1 MDRCQPACFD
11 RAEDPGSARKRD
23 AFDLAEMKS
32 RVAVRRAQEII
43 KNIPAAGDG
52 DMLHRATKRFDCSF
66 QRGPGRIPKDDI
78 SLALGARNRPGE
90 HKTAPARRVWG
101 HIMAVP
107 AERNDVGRVESVL
120 KEGPF
125 GIVFQSVWHLSRRIS
140 NAVIIADD
148 GITFDTH

>member
-1 MDRCQPACFD
+1 MGRRQAACFD
-11 RAEDPGSARKRD
+11 RAEDTSSTRKRD

-52 DMLHRATKRFDCSF
+52 NMQHGATKRFDCSF
-66 QRGPGRIPKDDI
+66 QGGPGRIPKDDV

-90 HKTAPARRVWG
+90 HKTAPAPRVGG
-101 HIMAVP
+101 HVMAAP

-125 GIVFQSVWHLSRRIS
+125 GIVFQSVWHLSRSIS
-140 NAVIIADD
+140 NPVIIADD